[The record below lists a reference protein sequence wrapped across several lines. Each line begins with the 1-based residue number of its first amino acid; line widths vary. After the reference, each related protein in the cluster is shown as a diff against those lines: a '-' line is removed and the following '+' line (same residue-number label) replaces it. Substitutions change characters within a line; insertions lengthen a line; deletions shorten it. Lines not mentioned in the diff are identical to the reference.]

1 VFSSV
6 SLMNKRASRWLFG
19 GFVWFEKDGEA
30 EGRGEGGRAGGTWV
44 G

>member
-6 SLMNKRASRWLFG
+6 TIINKRASLRLIG
-19 GFVWFEKDGEA
+19 GFDWFQKDGEA
-30 EGRGEGGRAGGTWV
+30 EGRGEGGRDGGTWV